1 MEIPGYEIHRLI
13 GQGGMATAYLAE
25 QKSLGRQVV
34 LKILDSN
41 VNEAPDTVE
50 RFLNEGRII
59 ASLNHPHIITIYDIG
74 LSADKVYISME
85 FVEGGDLK
93 QRMSKK
99 VFAPVEA
106 VDVLGKIAAGLAIAH
121 ENGIVHRDV
130 KPGNILFRKDGTPML
145 SDFGIA
151 KRLTSDSDL
160 TSTGMF
166 LGSPNYMAPEQSEAG
181 PIDGRADI
189 YALGVILYEMLTGER
204 AYKAD
209 SVIDVIVMHKKA
221 PIPQLGA
228 GLEQYQELLNL
239 MMAKER
245 NERFRDAESLI
256 HYIDQMRKTG
266 TIQSKADM
274 TDSPD
279 FDITSENQADGET
292 TAPVTRI
299 TLEQRQTRFDTLPL
313 GKLAMVGMLVLCGI
327 GWGILLFIERR
338 MEPPAMP
345 LGVTPATVENLT
357 LPPVTATVA
366 PGAVAVTDNAQIGQA
381 LLWLGRHSLDDFR
394 LTAPPRDNAYYYF
407 SRLLQMDPN
416 DRQAREGILEIAVR
430 YAMLAEREIAQDNY
444 DGARGYVGIGLQINP
459 DNESLRLLQELSK
472 PSKGGFLDALAS
484 LFK

>member
-1 MEIPGYEIHRLI
+1 
-13 GQGGMATAYLAE
+13 
-25 QKSLGRQVV
+25 
-34 LKILDSN
+34 
-41 VNEAPDTVE
+41 
-50 RFLNEGRII
+50 
-59 ASLNHPHIITIYDIG
+59 
-74 LSADKVYISME
+74 
-85 FVEGGDLK
+85 
-93 QRMSKK
+93 
-99 VFAPVEA
+99 
-106 VDVLGKIAAGLAIAH
+106 
-121 ENGIVHRDV
+121 
-130 KPGNILFRKDGTPML
+130 ML

-151 KRLTSDSDL
+151 KRLTSNSDL
-160 TSTGMF
+160 TSIGMF

-221 PIPQLGA
+221 PIPALA
-228 GLEQYQELLNL
+228 PGLEQYQELLNL

-279 FDITSENQADGET
+279 FDITSENQAEGET
-292 TAPVTRI
+292 TPPVTRI
-299 TLEQRQTRFDTLPL
+299 SLEQRQSRFDKLPL

-327 GWGILLFIERR
+327 GWGALLFIERR

-345 LGVTPATVENLT
+345 LDVTPATVENLN

-416 DRQAREGILEIAVR
+416 DQQAREGILEIAAR
-430 YAMLAEREIAQDNY
+430 YAMLAEREIAQDNF
-444 DGARGYVGIGLQINP
+444 DGARGYVGIGLQIDP
-459 DNESLRLLQELSK
+459 DNESLRLLQELSE